1 MSLPYLST
9 GRYYPDSASPQTPSD
24 VAVIMPTIL
33 RPDLTSAV
41 KSIYN
46 QDFKGRI
53 QIAIGV
59 DISAGVLDDF
69 NSLFEARPA
78 NVSILIST
86 LPYSTSSRHG
96 GIYWST
102 DGGALRTILAY
113 ASNSEI
119 ISFLDD
125 DNEYLPDH
133 ISLLYAAI
141 QGKVWSSGQRM
152 LVDQD
157 TLEHLGVD
165 VWDSVGPNRG
175 RFKGGGGF
183 VDPNCL
189 MVNKTRLEVA
199 LAYWAR
205 YQFGEQKETS
215 DRKFFRAIA
224 GGKYEMINKPTVL
237 YKIRDTNVLHDFL
250 SGRQVL

>member
-59 DISAGVLDDF
+59 DVSVGNLNDF
-69 NSLFEARPA
+69 EELFNARPD

-86 LPYSTSSRHG
+86 LPYSTSARHG
-96 GIYWST
+96 GIYRST
-102 DGGALRTILAY
+102 DGGSLRTILAY
-113 ASNSEI
+113 ATNSEI
-119 ISFLDD
+119 LAFLDD

-133 ISLLYAAI
+133 ISLLHAAI
-141 QGKVWSSGQRM
+141 QGKVWSSGQRI

-157 TLEHLGVD
+157 TLKHLGVD

-175 RFKGGGGF
+175 RFRESGGF
-183 VDPNCL
+183 IDPNCL
-189 MVNKTRLEVA
+189 MVNKTKLEVA
-199 LAYWAR
+199 LAYWSR
-205 YQFGEQKETS
+205 YQFGTEGETS

-224 GGKYEMINKPTVL
+224 TGKYEMVIKPTVL
-237 YKIRDTNVLHDFL
+237 YKIRDTNVLHDFIT
-250 SGRQVL
+250 GRQVL